1 MSSLRDHVF
10 RFIVFLIFLFLYLP
24 SIVIIV
30 YSFSITKGLFGFPPL
45 GFTFKW
51 YEDMFKDQTVI
62 TALTNSFI
70 IAIISSTLS
79 VALGLMLA
87 YALTRYKI
95 RFRSLIESLI
105 YLPMLIPPLIIGIS
119 MLLFISRVLA
129 LKTGFWTIVFGHTL
143 LALPLSTL
151 ILTAGMSR
159 IDKTLEWAAMD
170 LGADYMKTLRY
181 VTFPLVYPS
190 ILSAFLISFIT
201 SFDEFIV
208 TYFLAPPGFQTLP
221 LWIWS
226 QLRFGITNVLNAI
239 ASIVIDM
246 GITAAVVS
254 QMLRNKYK

>member
-1 MSSLRDHVF
+1 MSLKDYIF
-10 RFIVFLIFLFLYLP
+10 RLAVALIFIFLYLP
-24 SIVIIV
+24 SVVIIL

-45 GFTFKW
+45 GFTLKW
-51 YEDMFKDQTVI
+51 YEDMFRDQTVV
-62 TALTNSFI
+62 TALVNSI
-70 IAIISSTLS
+70 VIAVVSSALS
-79 VALGLMLA
+79 VGLGFMLA
-87 YALTRYKI
+87 FALTRYRV
-95 RFRSLIESLI
+95 RFKPIIESLV

-119 MLLFISRVLA
+119 MLLFISRVLT
-129 LKTGFWTIVFGHTL
+129 LKTGFWSIVVGHTL

-151 ILTAGMSR
+151 ILNAGMSR

-170 LGADYMKTLRY
+170 LGADNIKTLRY
-181 VTFPLVYPS
+181 VTLPLVYPS
-190 ILSAFLISFIT
+190 ILSAFLISFII

-239 ASIVIDM
+239 ASVVIYI

-254 QMLRNKYK
+254 QMLRSRYR